1 MGRRQHRPRYTPS
14 RGTVVLR
21 ARRSERRRLRTKPP
35 RRGIA
40 RHLAAGLAILLV
52 LTSAGYGAYWLV
64 KRLHRAPEYIVHTIT
79 VEGASLLTTQE
90 VLEIAGLDPGR
101 PILEYPIGKAH
112 ERLVADPMIR
122 SASITRKLPNTI
134 IVRVVERTPIARLDD
149 AWLVDGDG
157 YLLTEN
163 GVQDKLPV
171 ITGVSPKN
179 PKEGTRVDD
188 ERLDMA
194 LDILKLYL
202 NSSLPELMQI
212 RSVYVRTPGKA
223 RLYAAEGP
231 NTCDNAWFDLGGED
245 FGIRLA
251 KLDEVLRT
259 QPRRVKQ
266 VDLTHPT
273 RVYVKYV
280 KAE

>member
-1 MGRRQHRPRYTPS
+1 MRRRQHKPRYTPS
-14 RGTVVLR
+14 RGTAVLR
-21 ARRSERRRLRTKPP
+21 ARRSGRSRARSTLP
-35 RRGIA
+35 RRAAA
-40 RHLAAGLAILLV
+40 RHLILGLVVLLV

-64 KRLHRAPEYIVHTIT
+64 KRLHRAPEYVVHTIT

-90 VLEIAGLDPGR
+90 VLEIAGLDPGQ
-101 PILEYPIGKAH
+101 PILDYPIGKAR

-122 SASITRKLPNTI
+122 SASITRELPNTI

-194 LDILKLYL
+194 LEIIKLYV

-212 RSVYVRTPGKA
+212 KSVYVRTPGKA
-223 RLYAAEGP
+223 RLYAVEGP
-231 NTCDNAWFDLGGED
+231 NTCANARFDLGGED

-259 QPRRVKQ
+259 EPRRVKEA
-266 VDLTHPT
+266 DLTHRA
-273 RVYVKYV
+273 RVYVKT
-280 KAE
+280 E